1 MNEPLDERRSKAA
14 IQIEATQ
21 QLCKDLAP
29 ILNGTVL
36 PINPRYQEYH
46 YPIACKIQLNAAI
59 KGKNPVIC
67 IHVME
72 NKPTHVRIYGEYP
85 MSEPLGL
92 SFTPD
97 ISDAPRSITSSRMK
111 PVIRIAD
118 AIRKRFLPE
127 YLQQFDNCVTR
138 LHAAENNHYQS
149 LTELAMLRSECGAA
163 GKDTCSLLSRYSFYD
178 ALPNGERI
186 TFVCK
191 GGSIRIEMECKVDIA
206 VKICQ
211 LYKQHSEQAINQAAE
226 KKDTS
231 DG

>member
-1 MNEPLDERRSKAA
+1 MNESIDERKAKA
-14 IQIEATQ
+14 TIQIEATQ
-21 QLCKDLAP
+21 QLCKDIAP
-29 ILNGTVL
+29 IINGTVL
-36 PINPRYQEYH
+36 PINPSYKDYH
-46 YPIACKIQLNAAI
+46 YPIACKIQLNAPI
-59 KGKNPVIC
+59 KGVNPVIC

-85 MSEPLGL
+85 TSQPLGL

-97 ISDAPRSITSSRMK
+97 ISDVPRSITSSRMK

-138 LHAAENNHYQS
+138 MLAAESNHYKS
-149 LTELAMLRSECGAA
+149 IEEVEL
-163 GKDTCSLLSRYSFYD
+163 LLSKIGIQSTTSLGRYMFFD

-186 TFVCK
+186 TFTCK
-191 GGSIRIEMECKVDIA
+191 GGSIRIDVECKVDTA

-211 LYKQHSEQAINQAAE
+211 LYKQHSEQVINQAAE
-226 KKDTS
+226 KKDAS
-231 DG
+231 NG